1 MAITAAQVKALREA
15 TGAGMM
21 DCKRA
26 LTETNG
32 DAEAA
37 RNLLRMKGAA
47 AAEKKAGRAA
57 AEGVIAVVESPAA
70 VAIAEVNCETDFVAR
85 RQEFQDYAASVA
97 QIVLDED
104 PADLD
109 GLLALQV
116 NGQSLE
122 QTRRDAVARIGE
134 NISLRRFA
142 RVRPRGTIV
151 TYVHNNRIGVVV
163 DIEGGDEELGRNIA
177 MHIAA
182 MRPQHVA
189 PEDVPSDV
197 VERERAFLTEQ
208 AADSGK
214 PPQIVERMVE
224 GRLRKFLSGI
234 CLTGQIFVRDS
245 KLTVGK
251 LLASQKARVHGF
263 VRFEVGEGIERRTT
277 DLAEEVE
284 AQLREYE

>member
-57 AEGVIAVVESPAA
+57 AEGVIAVVEGPQG

-85 RQEFQDYAASVA
+85 RDEFKDYASSVA
-97 QIVLDED
+97 RIVLEEN

-109 GLLALQV
+109 ALLAVQV
-116 NGQSLE
+116 SGQSLE
-122 QTRRDAVARIGE
+122 QSRQDAVARIGE
-134 NISLRRFA
+134 NITVRRFSRIQPQGA
-142 RVRPRGTIV
+142 AVI
-151 TYVHNNRIGVVV
+151 YVHNDRIGVVV
-163 DIEGGDEELGRNIA
+163 DLEGGDDELGRNVA
-177 MHIAA
+177 MHVAA
-182 MRPQHVA
+182 MRPQHVN
-189 PEDVPSDV
+189 PDEVPAEV
-197 VERERAFLTEQ
+197 VERERAFLTGQ

-214 PPQIVERMVE
+214 PPEIVERMVE
-224 GRLRKFLSGI
+224 GRLRKFLDGI
-234 CLTGQIFVRDS
+234 CLSGQIYVRDS
-245 KLTVGK
+245 KLKVGK
-251 LLASQKARVHGF
+251 LLASQKARVHSF
-263 VRFEVGEGIERRTT
+263 VRFEVGEGIERHVA

-284 AQLREYE
+284 AQLREHR

>member
-1 MAITAAQVKALREA
+1 MAITAAEVKALREA

-57 AEGVIAVVESPAA
+57 AEGVIAVVEGFGA
-70 VAIAEVNCETDFVAR
+70 VAMAEVNCETDFVAR
-85 RQEFQDYAASVA
+85 RQEFQDYASSVA
-97 QIVLDED
+97 RIVLEKD

-109 GLLALQV
+109 ALLALQV

-122 QTRRDAVARIGE
+122 QTRQEAVARIGE
-134 NISLRRFA
+134 NITLRRFQRLA
-142 RVRPRGTIV
+142 PQGAAVS
-151 TYVHNNRIGVVV
+151 YVHNDRIGVVV
-163 DIEGGDEELGRNIA
+163 DLEGGNAELGKNIA
-177 MHIAA
+177 MHVAA

-189 PEDVPSDV
+189 PNDVPAEV
-197 VERERAFLTEQ
+197 VERERAFLAGQ
-208 AADSGK
+208 AANSGK

-234 CLTGQIFVRDS
+234 CLTGQAYVRDS
-245 KLTVGK
+245 DLTVGK
-251 LLASQKARVHGF
+251 LLASQKARVHAF
-263 VRFEVGEGIERRTT
+263 VRFEVGEGIERPTS

-284 AQLREYE
+284 AQLREHR

>member
-1 MAITAAQVKALREA
+1 MAITAAQVKALREI

-26 LTETNG
+26 LTETGG

-57 AEGVIAVVESPAA
+57 AEGVIVVVEGRQAA
-70 VAIAEVNCETDFVAR
+70 AIVEVNCETDFVAR
-85 RQEFQDYAASVA
+85 RQEFRDYAASVA
-97 QIVLDED
+97 QIVVEQD
-104 PADLD
+104 PAELAA
-109 GLLALQV
+109 LLALRT

-122 QTRRDAVARIGE
+122 QTRREAVARVGE
-134 NISLRRFA
+134 NISVRRFA
-142 RVRPRGTIV
+142 RVQPRGTAV

-163 DIEGGDEELGRNIA
+163 DMEGGDEELGRNIA
-177 MHIAA
+177 MHVAA
-182 MRPQHVA
+182 MRPQHVS
-189 PEDVPSDV
+189 PGDVPAEV

-208 AADSGK
+208 ASGSGK

-224 GRLRKFLSGI
+224 GRLRKFLDGI
-234 CLTGQIFVRDS
+234 CLSGQVFVRDS

-251 LLASQKARVHGF
+251 LLASRKARVHGF
-263 VRFEVGEGIERRTT
+263 ARFEVGEGIERRAA
-277 DLAEEVE
+277 DLAAEVE
-284 AQLREYE
+284 AQLREHR